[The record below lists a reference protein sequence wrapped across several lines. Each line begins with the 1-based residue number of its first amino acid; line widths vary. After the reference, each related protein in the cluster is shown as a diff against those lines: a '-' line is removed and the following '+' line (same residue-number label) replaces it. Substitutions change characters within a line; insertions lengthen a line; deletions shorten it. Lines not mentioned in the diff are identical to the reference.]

1 MTRYLMRR
9 LLWAF
14 FMLVAVS
21 LLTFVIFYVLPS
33 SDPAVLLAGML
44 ARPEVIEQIREQL
57 GLDRPV
63 WTQFGDYMQGV
74 LLHFDLGYSYA
85 TDTSVK
91 TEILERL
98 PASISLAVGALVIW
112 LTVGIAVGVISATR
126 PGSLLDRISMGGAL
140 VAISA
145 PVYWLGLLS
154 LYLFSDDI
162 GRFPILPGAGSYVP
176 FSDDPWQWFA
186 SLIMPWCVLAASYA
200 AIYARLVRSTLMD
213 TLSQDYIRTARAKG
227 LRSRRVVLRHGMRST
242 ITPVVTAAGLDLG
255 IVLGG
260 ALLVESVFNI
270 PGVGRLAYDSI
281 LDGDMPMIQGTVLV
295 GAFFIIV
302 ANLFVD
308 VLYAFLDPRV
318 RYT

>member
-1 MTRYLMRR
+1 MTRYIVRR

-33 SDPAVLLAGML
+33 SDPAVLRAGKL

-57 GLDRPV
+57 GLDRSL
-63 WTQFGDYMQGV
+63 WAQFGDYLQGV

-91 TEILERL
+91 TEIFERL
-98 PASISLAVGALVIW
+98 PASIALAVGALVIW
-112 LTVGIAVGVISATR
+112 MTTGIAVGVISATR
-126 PGSLLDRISMGGAL
+126 PGSWLDRIAMGGAL

-176 FSDDPWQWFA
+176 FTDDPWQWFT
-186 SLIMPWCVLAASYA
+186 SLVMPWCVLAASFA
-200 AIYARLVRSTLMD
+200 AIYARLVRSTMMD
-213 TLSQDYIRTARAKG
+213 TLSQDYI
-227 LRSRRVVLRHGMRST
+227 
-242 ITPVVTAAGLDLG
+242 
-255 IVLGG
+255 
-260 ALLVESVFNI
+260 
-270 PGVGRLAYDSI
+270 
-281 LDGDMPMIQGTVLV
+281 
-295 GAFFIIV
+295 
-302 ANLFVD
+302 
-308 VLYAFLDPRV
+308 
-318 RYT
+318 